1 MEENMNMTAERSL
14 EIITE
19 QIARNRKD
27 VSRSVGISLYVAG
40 LCTMAIAI
48 MIGLGFY
55 FTQNGLF
62 YLLYIA
68 LPFIIWGISRYVKRN
83 ETPAPS
89 SFIGTMVKKTWITFA
104 IFAIAFFVFA
114 NLFDILML
122 HTESLEVYSRMFIS
136 PFRISLLL
144 MGMCVTIT
152 GYILKSRWL
161 VWCGI
166 IGGLGGFFWESFGVT
181 SSLFGRFAA
190 SLDNYCGVTQG
201 LVPGIIIALF
211 AFIGL
216 TLPGMMLKRQKQ

>member
-40 LCTMAIAI
+40 LCTMAVAI
-48 MIGLGFY
+48 VIGIGFY

-83 ETPAPS
+83 EPPAPS

-122 HTESLEVYSRMFIS
+122 HSESLEVYSRMVIS
-136 PFRISLLL
+136 PFRIILLL

-181 SSLFGRFAA
+181 STLFSRFAA

-216 TLPGMMLKRQKQ
+216 TLPGLMLKRQK

>member
-1 MEENMNMTAERSL
+1 MAVA
-14 EIITE
+14 IVI
-19 QIARNRKD
+19 
-27 VSRSVGISLYVAG
+27 GI
-40 LCTMAIAI
+40 
-48 MIGLGFY
+48 GFY

-83 ETPAPS
+83 EPPAPS

-122 HTESLEVYSRMFIS
+122 HSESLEVYSRMVIR
-136 PFRISLLL
+136 PFRIILLL

-181 SSLFGRFAA
+181 STLFSRFAA

-211 AFIGL
+211 ALIGL
-216 TLPGMMLKRQKQ
+216 MLPGLMLKHQK

>member
-1 MEENMNMTAERSL
+1 MNMTAERSL

-40 LCTMAIAI
+40 LCTMAVAI
-48 MIGLGFY
+48 VIGIGFY

-83 ETPAPS
+83 EPPAPS

-122 HTESLEVYSRMFIS
+122 HSESLEVYSRMVIR
-136 PFRISLLL
+136 PFRIILLL

-181 SSLFGRFAA
+181 STLFSRFAA

-216 TLPGMMLKRQKQ
+216 TLPGLMLKRQK

>member
-1 MEENMNMTAERSL
+1 MNMTAERSL

-68 LPFIIWGISRYVKRN
+68 LPFIIWGIGRYVKRN

-122 HTESLEVYSRMFIS
+122 HTESFEVYSRMVIS
-136 PFRISLLL
+136 PFRIILLL

-181 SSLFGRFAA
+181 STLFSRFAT

>member
-1 MEENMNMTAERSL
+1 MEENNNLTAERSL

-40 LCTMAIAI
+40 LCTMATAI
-48 MIGLGFY
+48 VIGLGFY
-55 FTQNGLF
+55 FTPNGLF

-122 HTESLEVYSRMFIS
+122 HTESLEVYSRMVIR
-136 PFRISLLL
+136 PFPIILLL

-181 SSLFGRFAA
+181 STLFSRFAA

-211 AFIGL
+211 AFVGL